1 MSLEVMAGDHV
12 ALFVLVKTESS
23 LETWGA
29 LRPLQ
34 YEPRGEKSND
44 VFGSVLK
51 RKVIPEGTF

>member
-12 ALFVLVKTESS
+12 ALFVLVKTVVVSS
-23 LETWGA
+23 VETWGA

-51 RKVIPEGTF
+51 KKVIP